1 MQAQDLSDYA
11 RLLDAAA
18 ADPAWFT
25 AAAFEDLGL
34 EWLRSYRE
42 FVDLSRG
49 VEWPRWFVGGAT
61 NVAWLA
67 IQRWASTDRTAI
79 IWEDDDGSSG
89 QISFAELQGLVIR
102 ASNGLRAMGVG
113 PGDVVA
119 IYLPMIPEAV
129 VTLFA
134 AARIGA
140 IAAPAF
146 SGYGAGALAER
157 LRLAGAKVLVTADGF
172 LRRGRPIDTLATAS
186 QALAQAP
193 SVRGLVVIERLHGR
207 APASPVP
214 VTSWTDLVRD
224 ASQNGLPEWDSGQPF
239 LLAFTSGSS
248 GRPKGVVHAHSG
260 MPYRVGIEL
269 GYNFDLR
276 PGERLCWV
284 TDMGWIMGP
293 ISTVGPLTL
302 GAATVLFSGVPDYP
316 DPGRLWDLVDVHQIT
331 HLGVSP
337 TAIRLLAGAGT
348 RWVEGHSLTSLR
360 MLGSTG
366 EPWTS
371 AAWRWLH
378 REVGRGFAPIINWSG
393 GTEIGGGILVG
404 SPVVPIPEGRFSGP
418 APGMSVDVV
427 DDDGEPATAT
437 VGELVIT
444 KPWPS
449 MTQGFWQ
456 EPERYLQ
463 TYWSRWPG
471 VWVHGDRAIRYAD
484 GTWELP
490 GRSDDVMNV
499 AGKRVG
505 PVEYES
511 VADQVDGVVGAAA
524 VALPDPVKG
533 EVAVVVVVP
542 TSPTRSE
549 AAKQVLSE
557 AVRARIVDVLGKA
570 MAPSAVVVVD
580 ALPLTRSGKVHRR
593 AVRSWLLAADPG
605 DLSTLENPEVQEHFA
620 VARQQLQSAG

>member
-1 MQAQDLSDYA
+1 V
-11 RLLDAAA
+11 DA
-18 ADPAWFT
+18 
-25 AAAFEDLGL
+25 
-34 EWLRSYRE
+34 
-42 FVDLSRG
+42 
-49 VEWPRWFVGGAT
+49 
-61 NVAWLA
+61 
-67 IQRWASTDRTAI
+67 
-79 IWEDDDGSSG
+79 
-89 QISFAELQGLVIR
+89 
-102 ASNGLRAMGVG
+102 
-113 PGDVVA
+113 
-119 IYLPMIPEAV
+119 
-129 VTLFA
+129 VTF
-134 AARIGA
+134 
-140 IAAPAF
+140 
-146 SGYGAGALAER
+146 
-157 LRLAGAKVLVTADGF
+157 
-172 LRRGRPIDTLATAS
+172 
-186 QALAQAP
+186 
-193 SVRGLVVIERLHGR
+193 
-207 APASPVP
+207 
-214 VTSWTDLVRD
+214 
-224 ASQNGLPEWDSGQPF
+224 N
-239 LLAFTSGSS
+239 
-248 GRPKGVVHAHSG
+248 
-260 MPYRVGIEL
+260 
-269 GYNFDLR
+269 
-276 PGERLCWV
+276 
-284 TDMGWIMGP
+284 
-293 ISTVGPLTL
+293 
-302 GAATVLFSGVPDYP
+302 
-316 DPGRLWDLVDVHQIT
+316 
-331 HLGVSP
+331 
-337 TAIRLLAGAGT
+337 
-348 RWVEGHSLTSLR
+348 
-360 MLGSTG
+360 
-366 EPWTS
+366 
-371 AAWRWLH
+371 
-378 REVGRGFAPIINWSG
+378 
-393 GTEIGGGILVG
+393 
-404 SPVVPIPEGRFSGP
+404 
-418 APGMSVDVV
+418 
-427 DDDGEPATAT
+427 GEPATAT